1 MKRPITALYA
11 ALFILAS
18 VIAIAIPFS
27 SSAFGSNKS
36 YKPAPLVSG
45 TASPAVQYVGYN
57 GSGNTITV
65 TAATGG
71 NGTYSYQWQLSTDN
85 TNWYDMSGVT
95 GLTLTPSWPHTY
107 ALYYRVATTSGG
119 VTVYSNA
126 AGVLIDSPPAVLSNS
141 LNSSKNFV
149 LTVIPRRHGFN
160 PALMSTYTNA
170 DLMQSVAYMDGL
182 GRPEQ
187 EVQVRASPNTGK
199 DLVQPI
205 AYDVFGR
212 EAKKYLP
219 YASTSGDGSFK
230 SNALTA
236 GQGVFGFYNS
246 TGTSGN
252 QQGNG
257 VVTIPN
263 PFAQTA
269 FEASPLNRPAEQ
281 GAPGTDWQIGAHTA
295 KMQYASNGATE
306 VRKWVVA
313 ANGNGASGTTYYGAG
328 TLYMET
334 AEDEN
339 GHPTVNYKDMEGHVV
354 AKKVRL
360 DLATNKWL
368 LSTYIYDDFGNLAYV
383 IPPIPTG
390 TTYPTSFTELSTVFK
405 NYIYAYHYDGRNRL
419 IKKRVPGKGW
429 NYMVYNQLDQV
440 VATQDSTQI
449 NSKQWSYTKYDS
461 QGRVVQSGTWNDRD
475 ASNTIV
481 AIAQPALQTM
491 VNGFTTLWET
501 AGTSGYTNS
510 AWPTTNATVLA
521 TSYYDD
527 YGNIAGM
534 PAAYAMPGDGTT
546 RVTGLPV
553 ATQTAVLGST
563 ANKLWTVN
571 YYDTRGRA
579 ITTYKQHY
587 LGGGTASALNYDTIR
602 TGYNFNQQPT
612 RIERSHFKKSGT
624 VAALQI
630 KLTDSMQYDHTG
642 RITFTRNKVNSGS
655 WVVLSRAYYN
665 EIGQLKN
672 KRLHSEDGGSS
683 YLEDLQFMYNERG
696 WLRASGSASSGL
708 FNLELKYNNPGSGT
722 LAQFN
727 GNISQ
732 MNYHYAAIPS
742 ASVLA
747 TDRAFS
753 YSYDDL
759 NRLTNASLSTGTDL
773 NEQLSYDELGNI
785 TALTR
790 GGQTYGALGYT
801 YTNGL
806 LTAVSAASGTGFT
819 ARSYLYDRN
828 GNATSGGTL
837 ETKLAYNMLNLPA
850 TVKNSA
856 NTTIITYTYD
866 ATGQK
871 LRTVSTAD
879 GTREYISGINYVAGA
894 ITTIQTGEGRIFNSG
909 GTYTYQYDLKDHLGN
924 TRVTF
929 DKHPS
934 TGAVRI
940 LQEDEYYAFGLLK
953 GRYDYGNGNRYLYNG
968 KERQI
973 DLLDQYDYGAR
984 FYDPVI
990 ARWTSVDPL
999 TELGRRWSPFAYV
1012 FNNPMRFIDP
1022 DGMWGDYYDQ
1032 GGNKVGTDGIDDK
1045 KVYVVADKKE
1055 AKAIEKNTKAG
1066 TNVQAGGVQSA
1077 VELPSAFVRGE
1088 MGKAVDRSNSP
1099 NKSVGDLSGGF
1110 HEEGGIF
1117 GTNSEGQEVVNNAE
1131 PGQYADPRTDSQA
1144 TVDVFSGDNGTI
1156 KKTSGMFHVHPKGSF
1171 SPGSNTIGGVSA
1183 SFNQEP
1189 SASMDIPTAKYNAGT
1204 GAVKGNS
1211 YVLGARDGKVYIYN
1225 GNGVVATF
1233 PLSKFTTIGIK

>member
-1 MKRPITALYA
+1 MCQSASAEKASDKHYEREKRPIMQ
-11 ALFILAS
+11 
-18 VIAIAIPFS
+18 
-27 SSAFGSNKS
+27 G
-36 YKPAPLVSG
+36 PLVSG
-45 TASPAVQYVGYN
+45 TASPTVQYVGYN

-65 TAATGG
+65 TTATGG
-71 NGTYSYQWQLSTDN
+71 SGTYSYQWQLSTDN

-119 VTVYSNA
+119 ITVYSNA
-126 AGVLIDSPPAVLSNS
+126 AAVLIDSPPALLGNNLSTS
-141 LNSSKNFV
+141 RNFV
-149 LTVIPRRHGFN
+149 LTTVPRKHGFD
-160 PALMSTYTNA
+160 PALTSTYTSA
-170 DLMQSVAYMDGL
+170 DVMQTVQYLDGL

-187 EVQVRASPNTGK
+187 TIQVKAGPNAGN
-199 DLVQPI
+199 DLVQPF
-205 AYDVFGR
+205 AYDEFGR

-219 YASTSGDGSFK
+219 YAAANGDGSFK

-236 GQGVFGFYNS
+236 GQGVFSFYNS

-257 VVTIPN
+257 VVTIST
-263 PFAQTA
+263 PFAQTV
-269 FEASPLNRPAEQ
+269 FETSPLNRAVEQ
-281 GAPGTDWQIGAHTA
+281 GAPGTAWQTGGGHTV
-295 KMQYASNGATE
+295 KMRYGINAVNE
-306 VRKWVVA
+306 VRKWIVA
-313 ANGNGASGTTYYGAG
+313 SNGNGASGTSYYAAG
-328 TLYMET
+328 TLYIDT
-334 AEDEN
+334 VKDEDS
-339 GHPTVNYKDMEGHVV
+339 HPSVTFTDMEGHVV

-360 DLATNKWL
+360 DLAANKWL
-368 LSTYIYDDFGNLAYV
+368 LTTYVYDDFGNLAYV
-383 IPPIPTG
+383 IPPTPTG
-390 TTYPTSFTELSTVFK
+390 VTYPTSFTELGSVFK
-405 NYIYAYHYDGRNRL
+405 SYIYAYHYDGRNRL

-449 NSKQWSYTKYDS
+449 NSKQWTYTKYDA

-510 AWPTTNATVLA
+510 AWPTTNATLLT

-527 YGNIAGM
+527 YGNVAGM

-546 RVTGLPV
+546 RVTGLLV
-553 ATQTAVLGST
+553 ATQTAVLNST

-571 YYDTRGRA
+571 YYDRRGRA
-579 ITTYKQHY
+579 ITSYKQHY

-602 TGYNFNQQPT
+602 TRYNFNEQPT

-630 KLTDSMQYDHTG
+630 KLADSLQYDHIG
-642 RITFTRNKVNSGS
+642 RMLFTRNKVNSGS

-665 EIGQLKN
+665 EMGQLKN

-708 FNLELKYNNPGSGT
+708 FNLELKYNNPDQG
-722 LAQFN
+722 APVQYN

-742 ASVLA
+742 ASITA
-747 TDRAFS
+747 TDRIFS

-759 NRLTNASLSTGTDL
+759 NRLINSSLSTGTDL
-773 NEQLSYDELGNI
+773 NEQLTYDELGNI
-785 TALTR
+785 TALSR
-790 GGQTYGALGYT
+790 GGQGYSALGYT

-806 LTAVSAASGTGFT
+806 LTAVGATAGTGFT
-819 ARSYLYDRN
+819 PRSYAYDRN

-850 TVKNSA
+850 TVKNGA
-856 NTTIITYTYD
+856 NTTIMTYIYD
-866 ATGQK
+866 AGGQK

-894 ITTIQTGEGRIFNSG
+894 ISTIQTGEGRLFNNS

-968 KERQI
+968 KERQA

-990 ARWTSVDPL
+990 ARWASVDPL
-999 TELGRRWSPFAYV
+999 AEKMRRHSPYNYG
-1012 FNNPMRFIDP
+1012 FNNPIRFVDP
-1022 DGMWGDYYDQ
+1022 DGMAPFSDFEMQDGTTRHVEDGSTAQYVEVGSGVNRFYEFDGFDGSKADQ
-1032 GGNKVGTDGIDDK
+1032 GVPFLKEENVVNLKTLIQEQQKLNDSNTALDPTSSATFCNYATQNVINAVATASNFGFGIDMTGTANIMSNNLANNSYYKSVDLATAQSTAANGGLALLA
-1045 KVYVVADKKE
+1045 YNNDPNHGHVA
-1055 AKAIEKNTKAG
+1055 
-1066 TNVQAGGVQSA
+1066 S
-1077 VELPSAFVRGE
+1077 F
-1088 MGKAVDRSNSP
+1088 
-1099 NKSVGDLSGGF
+1099 SVGDN
-1110 HEEGGIF
+1110 I
-1117 GTNSEGQEVVNNAE
+1117 AK
-1131 PGQYADPRTDSQA
+1131 
-1144 TVDVFSGDNGTI
+1144 GTI
-1156 KKTSGMFHVHPKGSF
+1156 ANIGASNGFLPLGPGKGSVF
-1171 SPGSNTIGGVSA
+1171 GSQTTLDKVSYYTLSPNVTPIGSTVPKPWSPI
-1183 SFNQEP
+1183 P
-1189 SASMDIPTAKYNAGT
+1189 SLK
-1204 GAVKGNS
+1204 
-1211 YVLGARDGKVYIYN
+1211 
-1225 GNGVVATF
+1225 
-1233 PLSKFTTIGIK
+1233 